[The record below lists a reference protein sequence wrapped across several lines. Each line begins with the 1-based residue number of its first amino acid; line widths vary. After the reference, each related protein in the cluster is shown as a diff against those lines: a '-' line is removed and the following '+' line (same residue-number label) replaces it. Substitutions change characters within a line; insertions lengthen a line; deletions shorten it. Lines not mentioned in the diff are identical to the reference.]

1 MRGYTVRKKRKTW
14 TTRKVVQI
22 DGSKTGKRKYH
33 RGHVVEGQY
42 VFGGIEQYSQKCL
55 IVTVEDRTEATL
67 VSHIHEWVEPGT
79 TIVHDCWKDYVNLE
93 KYGYEHKTVNHSVEF
108 VNSESYDTNK
118 IEGHWR
124 QMKVSLPT
132 HGKKRNIT
140 LHILLNLFGVTWTVR
155 RTCSLCFKRTLQA
168 FINLKIRTKRQWG
181 TIEHA
186 QASAF
191 LFWP

>member
-93 KYGYEHKTVNHSVEF
+93 KYGYEHKTMNHSVEF
-108 VNSESYDTNK
+108 VNSEGYDTNK

-132 HGKKRNIT
+132 HGKKKEHYSSYLAEFIWRYMNREKD
-140 LHILLNLFGVTWTVR
+140 LFFV
-155 RTCSLCFKRTLQA
+155 F
-168 FINLKIRTKRQWG
+168 
-181 TIEHA
+181 
-186 QASAF
+186 
-191 LFWP
+191 

>member
-14 TTRKVVQI
+14 RTRKVVRI
-22 DGSKTGKRKYH
+22 DGSKTRKRKYH

-42 VFGGIEQYSQKCL
+42 VFGGIEQYSRKCF

-79 TIVHDCWKDYVNLE
+79 TIVHDCWKGYVNLE

-132 HGKKRNIT
+132 HGKKKEHYSSYLAEFIWRYMNREKD
-140 LHILLNLFGVTWTVR
+140 LFFV
-155 RTCSLCFKRTLQA
+155 F
-168 FINLKIRTKRQWG
+168 
-181 TIEHA
+181 
-186 QASAF
+186 
-191 LFWP
+191 